1 MPLGQTGDSVNWVG
15 AVFAAHGAEL
25 VDKDGNITVKSDA
38 TQQMLEWF
46 KKLVPLL
53 PADVFAWDDSRNNKW
68 LISGKGALIMNPP
81 SAWAVAVRD
90 APKVA
95 EQCWTL
101 PVAEGTERAGSTR
114 ATLFLGD
121 LGLLGQQVGRKEPAA
136 ALLAA
141 SSVEQLVA
149 AQQGLRHPGV

>member
-15 AVFAAHGAEL
+15 AVFAAYGAEL
-25 VDKDGNITVKSDA
+25 VDKEGNITVKSDA
-38 TQQMLEWF
+38 TKQVLEWF

-53 PADVFAWDDSRNNKW
+53 PPDVFAWDDASNNKW

-95 EQCWTL
+95 ELCWTF
-101 PVAEGTERAGSTR
+101 PRRRGRKGRFDPAQPQ
-114 ATLFLGD
+114 FLGD
-121 LGLLGQQVGRKEPAA
+121 LGLLGQ
-136 ALLAA
+136 
-141 SSVEQLVA
+141 
-149 AQQGLRHPGV
+149 